1 MNIVGAMGT
10 REGDT
15 LTLTNS
21 WAEVHITRVDTSR
34 DRNTKRVGYIVE
46 GEPECSHTP
55 WHSINAAI
63 KHALDVLALYQQGR
77 CD

>member
-46 GEPECSHTP
+46 GEP
-55 WHSINAAI
+55 
-63 KHALDVLALYQQGR
+63 
-77 CD
+77 